1 MEDFEFEEMAE
12 AMERRDGKE
21 EENEINQHNSDDD
34 SMSDE
39 SESENMPTNEF
50 IFQKYFSWIL

>member
-21 EENEINQHNSDDD
+21 EETNQYNSDDD
-34 SMSDE
+34 YMSDE

-50 IFQKYFSWIL
+50 IYQKYFSWIL